1 MKGVFLRKKFNTWL
15 FLLFICGLFFI
26 GLYIFINIVDP
37 EATNELLI
45 FLIAGIL
52 ICLVTI
58 PSWLLNFGAFI
69 YINEDSIK
77 AKYNWFGRID
87 CRFSD
92 VSFTVGRVNTLIIQ
106 LKNGKCHTIMGIKNS
121 AELSSEIRRK
131 MHFEIT
137 EQPEKLIEKMNN
149 LKSAKKKGLIYVC
162 IGVALMFINIF
173 ITVLLTG
180 ERELYEFTSTDW
192 VIFTIMGAIEVA
204 TFIATF
210 FFAQKTGKDNL
221 PIEKLQYDIRRT
233 IVETKPLLPG
243 YMIKIFT
250 DDDYTGRITVFGS
263 PHQSAVY
270 YSVQVIDSEYKLIRQ
285 YTSDTYDNQ
294 EELPDDFK
302 TLTDITKTFLK

>member
-1 MKGVFLRKKFNTWL
+1 MEGMFLRKKFNIWL
-15 FLLFICGLFFI
+15 FLSFACGLFFI
-26 GLYIFINIVDP
+26 GLYIFLNIVDP
-37 EATNELLI
+37 EATNELLT
-45 FLIAGIL
+45 FLIMGIL
-52 ICLVTI
+52 IILVVI

-69 YINEDSIK
+69 RIDKNSIK

-87 CRFSD
+87 CRLSD
-92 VSFTVGRVNTLIIQ
+92 ISFAVGRVNTLIIQ

-121 AELSSEIRRK
+121 TELSSEIRRK
-131 MHFEIT
+131 MSFEIT
-137 EQPEKLIEKMNN
+137 EQPEKLIKKINN

-173 ITVLLTG
+173 ITVFLTG
-180 ERELYEFTSTDW
+180 ERELYEFTGTDW

-204 TFIATF
+204 TFIVTF
-210 FFAQKTGKDNL
+210 FFAQKTGKYNL

-270 YSVQVIDSEYKLIRQ
+270 YSVQVFDSEYKLIRE

-294 EELPDDFK
+294 EELPDDLK